1 MKKEIVWFGVLLLLC
16 GICVMPNIVEHAVA
30 DPGWIDVSSP
40 YWGETWYK
48 GQTYIIIWDSADA
61 GSYVDIELYVE
72 DYYYSTIV
80 SSAYNDGSYYWTI
93 PSGLSSSSYYEIKV
107 TSTSDISTYDYSD
120 DYFTILSISPT
131 IAVTSPNGDESW
143 NSGTSHY
150 ITWNSANAGDYVDI
164 ELYESGYYYSTIVS
178 SAYNDGS
185 YYWTIPSGL
194 SSSSYYE
201 IKITSTSDSSIYD
214 YSNYFSVTEPY
225 LEWCGIVA
233 IIFVVI
239 IVVIIVAILS
249 VKKGKIERIP
259 EEKPRAEEELRLSK
273 MKQKVKGWKKEGY
286 EVEEIEQK
294 IKSIEKKRI
303 ENSDKK

>member
-40 YWGETWYK
+40 YGGEIWYK

-72 DYYYSTIV
+72 DYYYYTIASST
-80 SSAYNDGSYYWTI
+80 YNDGSYYWAI
-93 PSGLSSSSYYEIKV
+93 PGDQYESSYYQILV
-107 TSTSDISTYDYSD
+107 VSSSDSSTYDYSD

-164 ELYESGYYYSTIVS
+164 ELYESGYYYSTIAS

-225 LEWCGIVA
+225 LEWCGIIA
-233 IIFVVI
+233 IIFVI
-239 IVVIIVAILS
+239 IVVVIIVAILS